1 MSTACGR
8 PHRGRVVRPMWTHVD
23 RGGGKNGIF
32 CGRHKWMAPKVG
44 VIRAGLNPRHNSQRP
59 HSLAKLFVADK
70 PNQMTNR
77 KTRFIPIERT
87 LPTPWLT
94 GKLLRIQKLVPV
106 SQNNLSNTKSFLFQV
121 QP

>member
-8 PHRGRVVRPMWTHVD
+8 SHGGEEVRPCGRMWTGEGV
-23 RGGGKNGIF
+23 KNGIF
-32 CGRHKWMAPKVG
+32 CGRHKWMAPRPKVG

-94 GKLLRIQKLVPV
+94 GTVE
-106 SQNNLSNTKSFLFQV
+106 NTEVGSGV
-121 QP
+121 